1 MDSLKL
7 IEALSNAYGACGF
20 EDEVVEIAEKYAHDE
35 DLGAVRHDCN
45 LNVYINAKENTGKKP
60 VVMVDAHSDET
71 SFIVQ
76 AIKPNGTLR
85 FLPLGGWSDFT
96 IPAHKVKVQTY
107 DGRWV
112 SGVVASTP
120 VHFLS
125 NAQKNA
131 CPTVSDMVIDIG
143 AVSKE
148 EVEKDFNIHIGAP
161 VVPDVTFEYNDANGV
176 MLGKAF
182 DNRLG
187 CAAVLDTMKE
197 LKGQSLDVDVVGT
210 LTSQEEIG
218 ERGAFVTRDVV
229 KPDIAIC
236 FEGCPA
242 DDTFNPDYFIQTA
255 MKKGPMLRHFDRSM
269 ITNPRFQRFSLE
281 LGRELGIPV
290 QESVRSGGGTNGGPI
305 HMSNGG
311 VPVIVIGVPVRYIH
325 SHHGFASVED
335 YNNSVKLAVE
345 IVKRLSK
352 EQIEKF

>member
-1 MDSLKL
+1 MDSLAL
-7 IEALSNAYGACGF
+7 IEALSNAYGASGF

-35 DLGAVRHDCN
+35 ALGSVRHDCN
-45 LNVYINAKENTGKKP
+45 LNVYINAEKNSGEKP
-60 VVMVDAHSDET
+60 VVMIDAHSDEVG
-71 SFIVQ
+71 FIIQ
-76 AIKPNGTLR
+76 AIKPNGTLC
-85 FLPLGGWSDFT
+85 FLPQGGWAAYT
-96 IPAHKVKVQTY
+96 VPAHKVKVQTY

-112 SGVVASTP
+112 SGIFASTP

-125 NAQKNA
+125 NAQRNT
-131 CPTVSDMVIDIG
+131 CPDFSDMVIDIG
-143 AVSKE
+143 ATSKQ
-148 EVEKDFNIHIGAP
+148 EVEEIYNIHIGAP
-161 VVPDVTFEYNDANGV
+161 VVPDVTFEYDKTTDV

-187 CAAVLDTMKE
+187 CAAVLETMKD
-197 LKGQSLDVDVVGT
+197 LKEQSLDVDLVGV
-210 LTSQEEIG
+210 LSCQEEIG

-242 DDTFNPDYFIQTA
+242 DDTFAPDYLIQTA
-255 MKKGPMLRHFDRSM
+255 MKKGPMLRHYDRSM

-281 LGRELGIPV
+281 LGRKLGIPV

-325 SHHGFASVED
+325 SHHGFACLAD

-345 IVKRLSK
+345 IIKHLNADVIKS
-352 EQIEKF
+352 F

>member
-112 SGVVASTP
+112 SGIVASTP

-161 VVPDVTFEYNDANGV
+161 VVPDVTFEYNEANGV

>member
-20 EDEVVEIAEKYAHDE
+20 EDQVVEIAEQFARDE
-35 DLGAVRHDCN
+35 KLGSVRHDCN
-45 LNVYINAKENTGKKP
+45 LNVYVNPEENSGSKP
-60 VVMVDAHSDET
+60 VVMIDAHSDEV

-85 FLPLGGWSDFT
+85 FLPLGGWSDYT
-96 IPAHKVKVQTY
+96 VPAHKVKVQTY
-107 DGRWV
+107 DGKWV
-112 SGVVASTP
+112 SGIVASTP

-125 NAQKNA
+125 AAQKNA
-131 CPTVSDMVIDIG
+131 CPTIADMVIDVG
-143 AVSKE
+143 ATSKE
-148 EVEKDFNIHIGAP
+148 EVEQIFNIHIGAP
-161 VVPDVTFEYNDANGV
+161 VVPDVTFEYNEQNDV

-187 CAAVLDTMKE
+187 CAAVLDTMKALMGE
-197 LKGQSLDVDVVGT
+197 KLDVDYVGV
-210 LTSQEEIG
+210 LSSQEEIG

-255 MKKGPMLRHFDRSM
+255 MKKGPMLRHFDRCM
-269 ITNPRFQRFSLE
+269 VTNPRFQRFALE
-281 LGRELGIPV
+281 LGKELGIPV

-325 SHHGFASVED
+325 SHHGFACVAD
-335 YNNSVKLAVE
+335 YENSVKLAVE
-345 IVKRLSK
+345 IIKRLNAETIQS
-352 EQIEKF
+352 F